1 MKQNHIE
8 IKSFPFQGGV
18 SEHHV
23 MVHVQDRASTYSE
36 QLKQVFG
43 DFTRVCREELAEA
56 QPVFVR
62 VFLSDSANQS
72 EELAGYLQDATYAV
86 SVIEQPPL
94 DGSKIALWAY
104 LQTDMQPFA
113 CPGELH
119 AFRHNSYTHW
129 WGGDMTASGADSEVQ
144 TYDLLNRYATL
155 LEERGMN
162 LLESCVRTWFFVQN
176 VDVNYAGVV
185 TGRNR
190 LFWEKG
196 LTTATHFI
204 SSTGI
209 CGRKPDA
216 KALATMDTY
225 AVEGLKYGQMQ
236 FLYASD
242 HLNPTAEY
250 GVSFERGT
258 YIDYGDRRHLF
269 ISGTASINNR
279 GQVVHPGD
287 IRKQVE
293 RMWENVEALLSE
305 GKAGFDDVAHMLVY
319 LRDVADYELVNRM
332 FEERFP
338 NVPRVILWAPVC
350 RPGWLVEMECMA
362 LIPEGNPEYEPF

>member
-8 IKSFPFQGGV
+8 IKSYPFQKGV

-23 MVHVQDRASTYSE
+23 MIHVQDRATTYSE

-43 DFTRVCREELAEA
+43 DFVRICHEELAGA
-56 QPVFVR
+56 QPAFVR

-72 EELAGYLQDATYAV
+72 EELAGYLQDTAYAV

-104 LQTDMQPFA
+104 LQSDMQPFA
-113 CPGELH
+113 CPGELR
-119 AFRHNSYTHW
+119 AFQHNSYTHW
-129 WGGDMTASGADSEVQ
+129 WGGDMTAAGADSEVQ

-162 LLESCVRTWFFVQN
+162 LLENCVRTWFFVQN

-216 KALATMDTY
+216 KALAIMDTY

-279 GQVVHPGD
+279 GQVVHPRD

-293 RMWENVEALLSE
+293 RMWENVEALLAE
-305 GKAGFDDVAHMLVY
+305 GKAGFGDVAHMLVY